1 MTLEWRALAV
11 GVYAVRMQRVCFYG
25 GPPHR
30 SCDGALRLP
39 PSKPN
44 RDHRE
49 PASFCGTMQL
59 RSVAAIDQTLISE
72 LLNGTAADATK
83 SSEAGFGSCRLPPA
97 SLALLTITSVERVTS
112 LVPLPPSRRATPVSA
127 QHCAAPISQD
137 SGGRGPTNHRA
148 DAMRRPACC
157 EAPASADLDS
167 LRALP
172 RRLGWYGAHASVRS
186 PRTVNGTA
194 CSMILPCRWSCG

>member
-1 MTLEWRALAV
+1 MTPEWRALAV
-11 GVYAVRMQRVCFYG
+11 GVYAVRMQCICFFG

-72 LLNGTAADATK
+72 LLDGTAADATK

-97 SLALLTITSVERVTS
+97 SLAHLTITSVERVTS
-112 LVPLPPSRRATPVSA
+112 LVPLPLSRRATPVSA

-137 SGGRGPTNHRA
+137 SGGRGPTIGPMRCAGQRA
-148 DAMRRPACC
+148 AK
-157 EAPASADLDS
+157 L
-167 LRALP
+167 LQALISIP
-172 RRLGWYGAHASVRS
+172 SVLCLAALA
-186 PRTVNGTA
+186 GTA
-194 CSMILPCRWSCG
+194 RMHPYGRHAPSTARRAP

>member
-1 MTLEWRALAV
+1 MTPEWRALAV
-11 GVYAVRMQRVCFYG
+11 GVHAVRMQCVCFSG

-49 PASFCGTMQL
+49 PVPADPCFVL
-59 RSVAAIDQTLISE
+59 WDDAAAIRRSHRPTLISE
-72 LLNGTAADATK
+72 LLDGTAAYATK

-97 SLALLTITSVERVTS
+97 SLALLTITSVEHVTS

-137 SGGRGPTNHRA
+137 SGGRGPTIGPMRCAGQRA
-148 DAMRRPACC
+148 AK
-157 EAPASADLDS
+157 L
-167 LRALP
+167 LQALISIP
-172 RRLGWYGAHASVRS
+172 SVLCLAALA
-186 PRTVNGTA
+186 GTA
-194 CSMILPCRWSCG
+194 RMHPYGRHAPSTARRAP